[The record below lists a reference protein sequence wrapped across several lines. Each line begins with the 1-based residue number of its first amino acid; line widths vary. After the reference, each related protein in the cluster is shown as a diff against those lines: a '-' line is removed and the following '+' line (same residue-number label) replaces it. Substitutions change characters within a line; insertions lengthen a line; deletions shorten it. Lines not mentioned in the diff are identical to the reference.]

1 LSPALVMKICGCMVV
16 AGWYSENVRDYGS
29 EARGSSGSCTDGMRV
44 TRRRHGRRSTSQP
57 PRRRPSLP
65 ADDRR
70 LRNRPRPKVWS
81 RDRRFGL
88 ETSQDLSFGL

>member
-1 LSPALVMKICGCMVV
+1 MVV

-44 TRRRHGRRSTSQP
+44 TRRRRSTSQP

-70 LRNRPRPKVWS
+70 VIGRGRS
-81 RDRRFGL
+81 FGL
-88 ETSQDLSFGL
+88 ETDVLALRPAKT